1 MLNQLASAAIPTTV
15 PEPTAPTA
23 PAAPSNPTAPADP
36 TNPRAPVATT
46 PMAPGRPDD
55 DSAEV
60 RSFPDIAGQCG
71 LATRRQL
78 QEHGWSSSA
87 IRHRLGDRWHLVYP
101 RVVAPHTRRV
111 LGRDRLVAAQ
121 LWAGPDAVLTG
132 LAGLA
137 AQGLRHGHEVLRC
150 HFLVA
155 ADHVARRHEDVDVLR
170 TDRPLQAYL
179 TVGALQVMHPAR
191 CLVDAARWDV
201 RTREGRL
208 SLTIAALQQGLVRP
222 QRLHHELRHTRR
234 NDTVDVRDGLRAFE
248 RGAWSLPELRMA
260 EIFDSSLILPTVL
273 LNPTL
278 RTPSGQRLPTPDGY
292 IEQVGLA
299 IQVHSRTFHAREADW
314 QGTVEADG
322 LLIRHGIVV
331 EPFTPKTIDTDPKG
345 VLEAVEQTY
354 LRLLDRPLPEIHVIP
369 RSC

>member
-1 MLNQLASAAIPTTV
+1 MLNRQTAAPAPTT
-15 PEPTAPTA
+15 PTTPSAGRGPRSARTSTAPGPHDGQA
-23 PAAPSNPTAPADP
+23 
-36 TNPRAPVATT
+36 
-46 PMAPGRPDD
+46 GQ
-55 DSAEV
+55 V
-60 RSFPDIAGQCG
+60 RGFPDIAGQSG

-78 QEHGWSSSA
+78 QEHGWSPSA

-101 RVVAPHTRRV
+101 RVVAPHSRRV

-121 LWAGPDAVLTG
+121 LWAGPDAVLSG
-132 LAGLA
+132 LAGLEV
-137 AQGLRHGHEVLRC
+137 QGLRHAQDVARC
-150 HFLVA
+150 HFLVSA
-155 ADHVARRHEDVDVLR
+155 NHASRRHEDVEVRR
-170 TDRPLQAYL
+170 TDRPLRAYV
-179 TVGALQVMHPAR
+179 TVGALRVMHPAR

-201 RTREGRL
+201 TTREGRI

-222 QRLHHELRHTRR
+222 QRLHHELRHARR

-278 RTPSGQRLPTPDGY
+278 RTPSGLILPTPDGY
-292 IEQVGLA
+292 IKQVALA
-299 IQVHSRTFHAREADW
+299 IQIHSRTFHARDADW

-331 EPFTPKTIDTDPKG
+331 EPFTPKTVDTDPKG

-354 LRLLDRPLPEIHVIP
+354 LRLLDRPLPEIDVIP
-369 RSC
+369 RSR